1 MMNNNKNNNELNI
14 KELIMMD
21 YPDLLLYFKKKYG
34 LPQGNYFL
42 TESCKS
48 TNSKISR
55 CKEGL
60 YCHHDK
66 EWNEDDFSCHN
77 LSDPDIAHSHK
88 FDYQLSYNLTY
99 VNLLEHFLLHMKIHQ
114 LRMDVFGVEELD
126 GCEKFLIPQL
136 NDMYQ
141 TKKYKKPH
149 LVATKE
155 AIKDNYED
163 YQFLLTV
170 YSRLFNKD
178 LDILRKLTL
187 RIPKNKLKDPC

>member
-1 MMNNNKNNNELNI
+1 MEMNELI
-14 KELIMMD
+14 LLD
-21 YPDLLLYFKKKYG
+21 YLDLLLYYKKKYG
-34 LPQGNYFL
+34 LPCGPYFL

-48 TNSKISR
+48 GNGKISR
-55 CKEGL
+55 TSEGL

-66 EWNEDDFSCHN
+66 EWNEEDFSCHN
-77 LSDPDIAHSHK
+77 LSDPELARDHS
-88 FDYQLSYNLTY
+88 FDYQQPCNLTY
-99 VNLLEHFLLHMKIHQ
+99 VNLLEHFLLHLKIHQ

-155 AIKDNYED
+155 AIKDNWED
-163 YQFLLTV
+163 YQFLLLV
-170 YSRLFNKD
+170 YSKLFDKD
-178 LDILRKLTL
+178 IDYLKKLTMRTPYKKVETKKEESAKL
-187 RIPKNKLKDPC
+187 IPQ